1 MSSGAPK
8 PAKPAPAKDKDEKED
23 EEKGKPVTALDAADI
38 ALLKT
43 YGAGPYSASIK
54 KLEADI
60 LEEMKKVNELIGEGC
75 RRRRLGD
82 WLAVVCRHDTPARQG
97 VPTSSL
103 VPALRL
109 DAQLHAPAS
118 VLPAGN
124 DAVTA
129 AAPSDSHRV
138 PSSARPSPLPPRSRR
153 CCHYSD
159 HHNACVR
166 VCACVLGVQASRS
179 RRPAWRRLAS
189 GT

>member
-75 RRRRLGD
+75 RRRRHMPPRHSSAAGRPHQQLG
-82 WLAVVCRHDTPARQG
+82 
-97 VPTSSL
+97 
-103 VPALRL
+103 
-109 DAQLHAPAS
+109 
-118 VLPAGN
+118 AGI
-124 DAVTA
+124 AIRRA
-129 AAPSDSHRV
+129 AACTSV
-138 PSSARPSPLPPRSRR
+138 GAAGGQRR
-153 CCHYSD
+153 CHRCCPQRQPPGSIERETVAISAKD
-159 HHNACVR
+159 RAAAATTVIITMRVCVCVR
-166 VCACVLGVQASRS
+166 VYWACRHQGVGD
-179 RRPAWRRLAS
+179 RPGAP
-189 GT
+189 